1 MDFLKNLSINLKA
14 TGPSAVLIV
23 WLICLTVIGLYGNSS
38 SASYVIGGLIGFGV
52 IFIGALGSNGLE

>member
-23 WLICLTVIGLYGNSS
+23 WLICLTVLGLYGNSS
-38 SASYVIGGLIGFGV
+38 SASYVIGGFIGFGV
-52 IFIGALGSNGLE
+52 IFIGALGSKGLE